1 MVIPEPH
8 DRPTLTVEEAGEI
21 LGLGRSGAYDAA
33 KRGEIPTIR
42 FGRRLVVP
50 TAALRRMLGFDAPGP
65 PGAQVAGI
73 T

>member
-1 MVIPEPH
+1 MTIPEPK

-50 TAALRRMLGFDAPGP
+50 TAALRRLLAIDSPAPEVLSLTP
-65 PGAQVAGI
+65 
-73 T
+73 